1 MTQSRRNVL
10 GRGLSAL
17 IPDASDIAEP
27 GPQETTRLP
36 LDQIQ
41 AADHQPRVKF
51 DQARLDAL
59 ADSIKTDGVLQPI
72 VVRRVGQNTF
82 SIIAGERR
90 YRASKI
96 VGLETVPVVIR
107 EVSETEAFEL
117 ALIENIQREDLNP
130 IEEAEAFSYLAHER
144 SLSHE
149 VIAKRM
155 GRDRVT
161 VTNALRLLK
170 LPESVRKMVATE
182 RLSAGHG
189 RAVLMA
195 PSADRNQL
203 AEQIIKGGWSVRRTE
218 KEAKALKAKLTAAP
232 AKPVTESPAHRAVE
246 DQLRAALGAPIKL
259 INKKG
264 VGRIEI
270 RFHSI
275 DELERLLDL
284 MASLEGQ

>member
-27 GPQETTRLP
+27 APQETTRLP
-36 LDQIQ
+36 LEQIQ

-59 ADSIKTDGVLQPI
+59 ADSIKADGILQPI

-117 ALIENIQREDLNP
+117 ALIENVQREDLNP

-149 VIAKRM
+149 VIAQRM

-161 VTNALRLLK
+161 ITNALRLLK

-182 RLSAGHG
+182 QLSAGHG

-195 PSADRNQL
+195 PSTDRNQL

-232 AKPVTESPAHRAVE
+232 AKPVTESPAHGAVE